1 MARHRRLR
9 WRPNKVMCGL
19 SMNLSTL
26 QNSSSLRLRR
36 SQTPNMTKRM
46 SLSINSSKLKLLLL
60 SKRVKIACRTTSRL
74 ILRLPSPQKMPTKCL
89 LSNIFSKISWTT
101 AISTHSSYPRLWVKP
116 KASKWATKRSIQKSR
131 TLEGSK
137 KIPKDSLSSKRWTWK
152 IVRWTSSTEIW
163 LNVWLPKGF

>member
-19 SMNLSTL
+19 SMSLSTL

-46 SLSINSSKLKLLLL
+46 SLFINSSRSRLLLL
-60 SKRVKIACRTTSRL
+60 SKRVRIACHTTSRL
-74 ILRLPSPQKMPTKCL
+74 ISRPLSPQKMQTKCL
-89 LSNIFSKISWTT
+89 LSNMFSRISWTT
-101 AISTHSSYPRLWVKP
+101 AISTHSSYLRLWARLR
-116 KASKWATKRSIQKSR
+116 ASKWATKRSIQKSR

-163 LNVWLPKGF
+163 LSVWLPKGF